1 MQRAL
6 TKKEFFMLN
15 ITTEENGEA
24 VVLHCAG
31 KIVRGDE
38 TALLCA
44 GLGQQG
50 RNIDLDLND
59 VAAIDAAGVGALI
72 SLQAAGIYLRL
83 MNPNKAVRE
92 VLRMT
97 KLDSVFEICGDPLAA
112 ISENQNRREARP
124 KPARPKP
131 SLSSLPSPCFAAAT

>member
-6 TKKEFFMLN
+6 PKKEFFMLN
-15 ITTEENGEA
+15 ITTEENGEV

-31 KIVRGDE
+31 KIVRGE
-38 TALLCA
+38 
-44 GLGQQG
+44 QG